1 MIPLTSVVMKDELI
15 AGDRSDKPA
24 GPLGVAIN
32 NGSAKILLDPY
43 VIDAPFS
50 LVVSLADSG
59 VIE

>member
-1 MIPLTSVVMKDELI
+1 MIPLTSVVIKDELI

-32 NGSAKILLDPY
+32 KGQKDIIGPY